1 MLARPALPL
10 IAVVLLSGCPKN
22 LKLPDLSAYT
32 PKVRFDRV
40 DLPEETERSRAE
52 RTQRSRHR
60 LRDDTD

>member
-32 PKVRFDRV
+32 PKVRGK
-40 DLPEETERSRAE
+40 LPPRKCVA
-52 RTQRSRHR
+52 
-60 LRDDTD
+60 